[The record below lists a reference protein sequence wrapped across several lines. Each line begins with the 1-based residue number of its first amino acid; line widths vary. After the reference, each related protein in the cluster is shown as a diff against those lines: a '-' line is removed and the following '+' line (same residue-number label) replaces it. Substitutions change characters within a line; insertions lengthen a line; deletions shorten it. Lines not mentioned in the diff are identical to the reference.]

1 MQVTLNIPDF
11 APLTLNN
18 DISELKQ
25 TIKLN
30 TALMLF
36 KNAKFSLEQASSF
49 ANISLYEFM
58 AECSKNQIPV
68 ISYDEDELADEM
80 KLMKNL

>member
-58 AECSKNQIPV
+58 VECSKNQIPV

>member
-18 DISELKQ
+18 DIPELKQ
-25 TIKLN
+25 MIKLN

-49 ANISLYEFM
+49 ANISLYDFIT
-58 AECSKNQIPV
+58 ECSKNQIPV
-68 ISYDEDELADEM
+68 ISYNENELADELKRM
-80 KLMKNL
+80 ENL

>member
-18 DISELKQ
+18 DIPELKKM
-25 TIKLN
+25 IKLN

-36 KNAKFSLEQASSF
+36 KNAKFSLEQASNF
-49 ANISLYEFM
+49 ANISLYDFM
-58 AECSKNQIPV
+58 AECAKNQIPV
-68 ISYDEDELADEM
+68 ISYEVDELESELKSM
-80 KLMKNL
+80 GNL